1 MLSLSK
7 LMNKGRMANHPVAQ
21 NADKLITFGTF
32 SQDVSANAQQLSQH
46 QVDNVTL
53 HAENSYSFAVGLLA
67 ALAMGC
73 KISLPPN
80 GQPGTLAKITGTLL
94 SDLPRSNDLSILH
107 GIEGEFSFNELDP
120 SEVILDFFTS
130 GSTGEP
136 QVVRK
141 HLFQLENEI
150 AVLENTWGAEL
161 QDSLVLATVSHQH
174 IYGMLFKVL
183 WSLSAGRPFQCEMF
197 EYWESLIPHIKDNNF
212 IVSSPAHLTRYP
224 DFKITTKPKKI
235 FSSGGPLSFEAAQET
250 NSLFSQTPTE
260 VFGSTETGGIAYR
273 SQTTAS
279 IAWTP
284 FKEVETKVNEE
295 GHLSIRSP
303 YLETNDWYEM
313 NDRVEFDQDNHFQLK
328 GRADRIVKVEG
339 KRVSLVEVETV
350 LTKLPFIT
358 EAAALITDDE
368 RQSLSAI
375 VVLSDDGKEKLN
387 EIGSFRLGRLLRN
400 EMRDTLE
407 QAALP
412 RRWRFV
418 EQIPVNAQGK
428 RLRAGLLALFV
439 EKWQD
444 SKTDPEILDERV
456 KGSIIELDLIAP
468 SDLFQFQGHFSD
480 QPILPGVAQVDWAV
494 RFAKDR
500 FALAGD
506 IDEISQLKFRQLIL
520 PDRPITLKL
529 DHQSE
534 KMRIAFSFSHEEDVF
549 SSGFLKFGTS

>member
-1 MLSLSK
+1 MLPLSK
-7 LMNKGRMANHPVAQ
+7 LMTHGRAANHPVALS
-21 NADKLITFGTF
+21 ADTLITFGTF
-32 SQDVSANAQQLSQH
+32 SQDVRANAQQLSDH
-46 QVDNVTL
+46 HVDNVTL
-53 HAENSYSFAVGLLA
+53 YAENSYSFAVVLMA
-67 ALAMGC
+67 ALANEC

-80 GQPGTLAKITGTLL
+80 GQPGTLAKATGTLL
-94 SDLPRSNDLSILH
+94 SDLPHADGLSILH
-107 GIEGEFSFNELDP
+107 EVEGEFTFKELNP
-120 SEVILDFFTS
+120 SDLKLDFFTS

-183 WSLSAGRPFQCEMF
+183 WSLSSGRPFQCDMF
-197 EYWESLIPHIKDNNF
+197 EYWENLFPCITNNCF

-224 DFKITTKPKKI
+224 NLDVTIKPKKI
-235 FSSGGPLSFEAAQET
+235 FSSGGPLSFDAAQET
-250 NSLFSQTPTE
+250 NIRFSQTPTE

-273 SQTTAS
+273 SQTKNAVP
-279 IAWTP
+279 WVP
-284 FKEVETKVNEE
+284 FKEVKTKVNND
-295 GHLSIRSP
+295 GLLSIRSP
-303 YLETNDWYEM
+303 YLETDDWYEM
-313 NDRVEFDQDNHFQLK
+313 NDRVEFDLNNHFQLK

-350 LTKLPFIT
+350 LSVLPFT
-358 EAAALITDDE
+358 KEAAVLITDDQ

-375 VVLSDDGKEKLN
+375 VVLSDEGIEKRH
-387 EIGSFRLGRLLRN
+387 EMGDFRLGRFFRN

-428 RLRAGLLALFV
+428 RLRKSLLALFV
-439 EKWQD
+439 EKWLD
-444 SKTDPEILDERV
+444 SKKDPEILGERV
-456 KGSIIELDLIAP
+456 NGSIIELDLIAP
-468 SDLFQFQGHFSD
+468 SDLFQFQGHFSE
-480 QPILPGVAQVDWAV
+480 QPILPGIAQVDWAV

-500 FALAGD
+500 FALSAD
-506 IDEISQLKFRQLIL
+506 IQEISQLKFRQLIL
-520 PDRPITLKL
+520 PDRPLTLKL

-534 KMRIAFSFSHEEDVF
+534 KKRIAFSFSHKGDVF
-549 SSGFLKFGTS
+549 SSGFLKLGTS